1 MCSIS
6 SIGLQIYQVSFTFI
20 KSTFFYNHLQHIS
33 KPHKMV
39 AFTSLFSVISM
50 ALFATTAVASPTVM
64 AARQPPPT
72 SSVIDFTLYKT
83 TQPGYEDQCWL
94 GVDVVHVSPNDLIA
108 ANGADS
114 TVCNTA
120 DFYVLRI
127 DHLATGYNCQST
139 SSPPYFLT

>member
-1 MCSIS
+1 
-6 SIGLQIYQVSFTFI
+6 
-20 KSTFFYNHLQHIS
+20 
-33 KPHKMV
+33 MV
-39 AFTSLFSVISM
+39 AFTQLFSAISM
-50 ALFATTAVASPTVM
+50 ALLATTAVASSTVI

-83 TQPGYEDQCWL
+83 TQPGYEDQCWF
-94 GVDVVHVSPNDLIA
+94 GVDIVHVSPNELIA

-120 DFYVLRI
+120 PDFYVLRI

-139 SSPPYFLT
+139 SSYLYFLK